1 MFGNKCHSLTTS
13 SVFWGKSVL
22 FWCISFPFIS
32 SSGFKPAKPNACLN
46 IFFKMKI
53 SNILIN
59 LVNIFPMQAVFSAT
73 FRLCR
78 CAICSWPAF
87 SILRL
92 STRNEMA
99 PPCKN
104 DVNNIIAIVV
114 DIKVS
119 IWGMTFGVTSLVNEN
134 AIPPRRP
141 LTAIINWSFI
151 PIGFFKSFTKAKD
164 ATLSK

>member
-1 MFGNKCHSLTTS
+1 M
-13 SVFWGKSVL
+13 
-22 FWCISFPFIS
+22 
-32 SSGFKPAKPNACLN
+32 
-46 IFFKMKI
+46 
-53 SNILIN
+53 
-59 LVNIFPMQAVFSAT
+59 FPMQAVFSAT

-92 STRNEMA
+92 STRNEIA

-151 PIGFFKSFTKAKD
+151 PIGFFESV
-164 ATLSK
+164 